1 MAIVFEREAELDV
14 PHWLDI
20 IEAEEYEIFLAEST
34 KNVMGKVSMEDKDA
48 LKAEV
53 KKLNARAMEARMALH
68 DLSEELPA
76 GLETVMDV
84 AEKTVAAFQSLEAA
98 RKKLAAATA

>member
-20 IEAEEYEIFLAEST
+20 IEAEEYESFLVEST

-84 AEKTVAAFQSLEAA
+84 AQQTVAAFQGLDAA
-98 RKKLAAATA
+98 RKKFVAAGN

>member
-1 MAIVFEREAELDV
+1 MAVILERGMDVDV
-14 PHWLDI
+14 PHWIDM
-20 IEAEEYEIFLAEST
+20 IENENFEQFLAGVMAKST
-34 KNVMGKVSMEDKDA
+34 GMGNMEDKDA

-76 GLETVMDV
+76 GLDTVMDV
-84 AEKTVAAFQSLEAA
+84 AQQTVAAFLSLEAA

>member
-1 MAIVFEREAELDV
+1 MALVLERGMDVDV
-14 PHWLDI
+14 PHWIDM
-20 IEAEEYEIFLAEST
+20 IENEEFERYLEQT
-34 KNVMGKVSMEDKDA
+34 VKGKTNVEDKET

-76 GLETVMDV
+76 GLEKVMDV
-84 AEKTVAAFQSLEAA
+84 AQATVAAFESLDAA
-98 RKKLAAATA
+98 RKKLAAAGN

>member
-1 MAIVFEREAELDV
+1 MGVLFERGMDV
-14 PHWLDI
+14 DAPHWIDI
-20 IEAEEYEIFLAEST
+20 FDNEKFEQFMAEST
-34 KNVMGKVSMEDKDA
+34 AKAQRKDDMEDKET

-76 GLETVMDV
+76 GLDTVMDV
-84 AEKTVAAFQSLEAA
+84 AQQTVAAFINLEAA

>member
-1 MAIVFEREAELDV
+1 MGVLFERGMDVDV

-20 IEAEEYEIFLAEST
+20 FDNEKFEHIFHGST
-34 KNVMGKVSMEDKDA
+34 TEDEGKDNMEDKDA
-48 LKAEV
+48 LKSEV

-84 AEKTVAAFQSLEAA
+84 AQQTVAAFQSLDAA

>member
-1 MAIVFEREAELDV
+1 MALVLERGMDVDV
-14 PHWLDI
+14 PHWIDM
-20 IEAEEYEIFLAEST
+20 IENEEFERYLEQT
-34 KNVMGKVSMEDKDA
+34 VKGKTDVEDKET

-76 GLETVMDV
+76 GLEKVMDV
-84 AEKTVAAFQSLEAA
+84 AQATVAAFESLDTA
-98 RKKLAAATA
+98 RKKLAAAGS

>member
-1 MAIVFEREAELDV
+1 MAVVLERGMDVDV
-14 PHWLDI
+14 PHWIDI
-20 IEAEEYEIFLAEST
+20 IENEDFEQYLAGIVAKT
-34 KNVMGKVSMEDKDA
+34 AGKDNMEDKEA

-76 GLETVMDV
+76 GLEKVMDV
-84 AEKTVAAFQSLEAA
+84 AKQTVAAFENLDAA
-98 RKKLAAATA
+98 RKKLAAAGS

>member
-1 MAIVFEREAELDV
+1 MALVLERSMEVDV
-14 PHWLDI
+14 PHWIDQ
-20 IEAEEYEIFLAEST
+20 IEEEEFARLLGHSASKEREI
-34 KNVMGKVSMEDKDA
+34 VEDKEA

-76 GLETVMDV
+76 GLEKVMEV
-84 AEKTVAAFQSLEAA
+84 AQVTVAAFETLDAA
-98 RKKLAAATA
+98 RKKLAAAG

>member
-1 MAIVFEREAELDV
+1 MAVVLERGMEVDA
-14 PHWLDI
+14 PHWIDI
-20 IEAEEYEIFLAEST
+20 IEEQEQEQFLAKFT
-34 KNVMGKVSMEDKDA
+34 KSEGKENMEDKEA

-76 GLETVMDV
+76 GLERVMDV
-84 AEKTVAAFQSLEAA
+84 ARATVVAFENLEAA
-98 RKKLAAATA
+98 RKKLAAAGS

>member
-1 MAIVFEREAELDV
+1 MALVLERSMEVDV
-14 PHWLDI
+14 PHWIDI
-20 IEAEEYEIFLAEST
+20 IENEEFERYLEQTA
-34 KNVMGKVSMEDKDA
+34 KGKTDVEDKET

-84 AEKTVAAFQSLEAA
+84 AKATVAAFETLDAA
-98 RKKLAAATA
+98 RKKLAAAG

>member
-1 MAIVFEREAELDV
+1 MAVVLERGMEVDV

-20 IEAEEYEIFLAEST
+20 IEDEELEQFLAKSEG
-34 KNVMGKVSMEDKDA
+34 KENVEDKEA

-68 DLSEELPA
+68 DLSEELPV
-76 GLETVMDV
+76 GLEKVMDV
-84 AEKTVAAFQSLEAA
+84 AQQTVAAFQNLDAA
-98 RKKLAAATA
+98 RKKLAAAGS

>member
-1 MAIVFEREAELDV
+1 MAVLFEHGMEVDV

-20 IEAEEYEIFLAEST
+20 FDNERFEQFFHEST
-34 KNVMGKVSMEDKDA
+34 IETEGKVNMEDKET

-84 AEKTVAAFQSLEAA
+84 AAQTVAAFQSLDAA
-98 RKKLAAATA
+98 RKKLAEATA

>member
-1 MAIVFEREAELDV
+1 MAVVLERGMEVDV
-14 PHWLDI
+14 PHWLDF
-20 IEAEEYEIFLAEST
+20 IEDEEFEKFLTESVRKVKGKEI
-34 KNVMGKVSMEDKDA
+34 MEDKET

-76 GLETVMDV
+76 GLEKVMDV
-84 AEKTVAAFQSLEAA
+84 AQATVAAFENLEAA
-98 RKKLAAATA
+98 RKKLAAAGN

>member
-1 MAIVFEREAELDV
+1 MDVDV
-14 PHWLDI
+14 PHWIDI
-20 IEAEEYEIFLAEST
+20 IENEDFEQYLAG
-34 KNVMGKVSMEDKDA
+34 VMAKSAGKDNMEDKEA

-84 AEKTVAAFQSLEAA
+84 AQKTVVAFESLDAA
-98 RKKLAAATA
+98 RKKLAAAGS

>member
-1 MAIVFEREAELDV
+1 MAVVLERGMEVDAT
-14 PHWLDI
+14 HWLDI
-20 IEAEEYEIFLAEST
+20 IEAEELEQFLAKSEG
-34 KNVMGKVSMEDKDA
+34 KENVEDKEV

-76 GLETVMDV
+76 GLEKVMDV
-84 AEKTVAAFQSLEAA
+84 AQQTVAAFQNLEEA
-98 RKKLAAATA
+98 RKKLAAAGS